1 MHRSAARR
9 IDLLR
14 HAKSSWD
21 NPGLADHDRP
31 LTSRG
36 RRAATRIGRH
46 LREAGVEPELILC
59 STARRAR
66 DTLALLDLAGAV
78 SVEPGLYGASSD
90 LLLERLR
97 ETSDDVH
104 SLLLVGHNP
113 GIEGLAGVLAAEGPL
128 RDELAAGFPTAAL
141 ATLTFDGGWRELRPA
156 ACELVAFVKPRE
168 LA

>member
-1 MHRSAARR
+1 VTRR

-21 NPGLADHDRP
+21 EPGLADHDRP
-31 LTSRG
+31 LTPRG

-66 DTLALLDLAGAV
+66 DTLALLELASPV
-78 SVEPGLYGASSD
+78 SVEGELYGASGAT
-90 LLLERLR
+90 LLERLR
-97 ETSDDVH
+97 ETSDELH

-113 GIEGLAGVLAAEGPL
+113 GIHDLAVLLAGDGPL
-128 RDELAAGFPTAAL
+128 QAELGAGFPTAAL
-141 ATLTFDGGWRELRPA
+141 ATLTFNAGWRALRPG

-168 LA
+168 LD

>member
-1 MHRSAARR
+1 MDRSAARR

-21 NPGLADHDRP
+21 DPELADHDRP
-31 LTSRG
+31 LTARG

-46 LREAGVEPELILC
+46 LRAAGVEPDLILC

-66 DTLALLDLAGAV
+66 DTLALLELAGVV
-78 SVEPGLYGASSD
+78 SVEGELYGASSE

-97 ETSDDVH
+97 ETADDVH

-113 GIEGLAGVLAAEGPL
+113 GIQGLAGLLAAEDPRREQL
-128 RDELAAGFPTAAL
+128 DEGFPTAAL
-141 ATLTFDGGWRELRPA
+141 ATLRFDGGWRALRPGS
-156 ACELVAFVKPRE
+156 CELVAFVKPRE
-168 LA
+168 LD